1 MNSSLRYPIHTGLI
15 ALLALGPC
23 LLAHGQTRGT
33 LVFIS
38 ATNTDYWPTSNPP
51 LYALEGG
58 SSPQGAPLLAELAP
72 RAFSGVDSN
81 NAAQTMTYS
90 GRAEASSAFGVLRIS
105 ARGTVGNTFYNENNA
120 PFYRP
125 DKQIL
130 NPDGVPDRMIIDAQS
145 EFLDILQW
153 GGELESGYKA
163 RYIFRITGHT
173 EGAARRPFV
182 VFQIEGSSP
191 EVWQSPAG
199 QQGPIN
205 TIWATQSYPVLGFKP
220 QTVSVRLGVQIA
232 WNTQQLPEGIDVYG
246 EADLGNTVVLE
257 EVIVTDADDNV
268 VTGWTLDSASGTDY
282 TAIDGIYRDRF
293 EAEPGPLLLTGP
305 PGGSIQQVPAGT
317 GRIERQ
323 P

>member
-1 MNSSLRYPIHTGLI
+1 MPSPIRYLIHAGLI

-51 LYALEGG
+51 SFALEGG
-58 SSPQGAPLLAELAP
+58 TSPQGAPLLAELAP

-81 NAAQTMTYS
+81 GAGQTMTYS

-105 ARGTVGNTFYNENNA
+105 AKGTVSNTFYNENND

-125 DKQIL
+125 DKEIL
-130 NPDGVPDRMIIDAQS
+130 NPDGVPDQMTINAQS

-153 GGELESGYKA
+153 GGELESGYQA
-163 RYIFRITGHT
+163 RYIFRITGNT

-191 EVWQSPAG
+191 ELWQAPAG

-220 QTVSVRLGVQIA
+220 QTVSVRLGVQIW
-232 WNTQQLPEGIDVYG
+232 WNTQQLPEGLDVYG

-293 EAEPGPLLLTGP
+293 EAKTGPLLLSGP
-305 PGGSIQQVPAGT
+305 PGGSIQQLSDDT
-317 GRIERQ
+317 GRIVWR